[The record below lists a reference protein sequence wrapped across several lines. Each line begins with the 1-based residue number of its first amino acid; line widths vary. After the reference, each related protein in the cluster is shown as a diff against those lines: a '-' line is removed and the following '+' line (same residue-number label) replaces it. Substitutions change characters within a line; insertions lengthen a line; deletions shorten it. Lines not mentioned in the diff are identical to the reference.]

1 MATED
6 LGTIDA
12 GAITSAPDPSSVDV
26 LGGLVEG
33 IGVAAEGIKSAVLQ
47 GEEGKRQDIAEEEL
61 ETAKAADPRNIVA
74 DPESLTGDPVADG
87 LLKNIATLEAQRDAA
102 SGSSRLNAERRLRA
116 ANQQLTQQF
125 PGLADEMATDMRRFM
140 FMDPEF
146 QELAAIDARNAA
158 FNAQT
163 QEQLD
168 EIREFAYK
176 PVSSGGLGLIP
187 GRNPFGSVGFAKK
200 WAAAAVRVEDAN
212 AKQVALEHSRIS
224 SDLSIRDKA
233 ATFSSWLDGN
243 SGRLRLELDEARAAS
258 LEVANASA
266 NITGEGNAAIVANW
280 EGAGGRR
287 QQVLEEVAVERA
299 NLITEFGSYFSAQDR
314 TSSEFAGVKAQ
325 FEQELAAMD
334 NLIAGVSKDDWNLVK
349 AYSAYDTYKTIEI
362 EQAAPEA
369 FQLGRFFDNMDKVFE
384 HGGDNFGNMDALL
397 KNEISEWSIDALK
410 DGFWGIMHSLG
421 TDVATEDP
429 QAYDAELRRRATR
442 NPDPAQTGNNTAES
456 RRTQGYQLLGLSSTD
471 NVMTAAELADRTTPD
486 NAAALTTGRTV
497 GLMMVFDHEPS
508 SVPEDLAREVSSAL
522 THPGVLKQAMLAPNK
537 DRMALGRQ
545 VTELIAGQQANRTRD
560 YNNRK
565 LGAVSGTN
573 GQLPLLNILELDV
586 ESISTGKPVFEV
598 NEEKLN
604 RELQR
609 LLLTPERGQ
618 VAAIRDARQ
627 DAKDKAMALSAR
639 VAEDLKLQATRDSL
653 MFGDDINYERAWENG
668 RYFASFPVPTDAVQ

>member
-1 MATED
+1 
-6 LGTIDA
+6 
-12 GAITSAPDPSSVDV
+12 V

-200 WAAAAVRVEDAN
+200 WAAAALQVEDAN
-212 AKQVALEHSRIS
+212 AKQVALEHARITT
-224 SDLSIRDKA
+224 DLSIRDKA
-233 ATFSSWLDGN
+233 ATFSSWMDGN
-243 SGRLRLELDEARAAS
+243 SGRLRVALNEARAAS
-258 LEVANASA
+258 LEVATASA
-266 NITGEGNAAIVANW
+266 NLTGEGNAAIVANW

-287 QQVLEEVAVERA
+287 QQVLEEVALERA
-299 NLITEFGSYFSAQDR
+299 NLETEFGSYFSAADR
-314 TSSEFAGVKAQ
+314 TSSEYSGVKAQ

-334 NLIAGVSKDDWNLVK
+334 NLIAGVANDDWSLVK
-349 AYSAYDTYKTIEI
+349 AYSAYNTYKTIEI

-397 KNEISEWSIDALK
+397 KNEISDWSIDALQE
-410 DGFWGIMHSLG
+410 GFWGIMHSLG
-421 TDVATEDP
+421 TDIDTENP
-429 QAYDAELRRRATR
+429 QAYDAEARRRATR
-442 NPDPAQTGNNTAES
+442 NPDPAQTGNNTIQS
-456 RRTQGYQLLGLSSTD
+456 RRTQGYQLLGLSATD

-486 NAAALTTGRTV
+486 NAAALTTGRSV
-497 GLMMVFDHEPS
+497 GLMMIFDHEPS
-508 SVPEDLAREVSSAL
+508 SVPEELAREVGRAL
-522 THPGVLKQAMLAPNK
+522 THEGVLAQAMLAPDK
-537 DRMALGRQ
+537 DRLALGRQ
-545 VTELIAGQQANRTRD
+545 VSELINGQQVNRERN
-560 YNNRK
+560 YNASK
-565 LGAVSGTN
+565 MAPIDGTA
-573 GQLPLLNILELDV
+573 GQLPLINVLELDV
-586 ESISTGKPVFEV
+586 ESIKTGRIIFGV

-604 RELQR
+604 RELLR
-609 LLLTPERGQ
+609 LQITPERGQ
-618 VAAIRDARQ
+618 VSAIRTAREN
-627 DAKDKAMALSAR
+627 ANTLAMSLSAR
-639 VAEDLKLQATRDSL
+639 VTENLKLQATRDSL
-653 MFGDDINYERAWENG
+653 MLGDDINYERAWENG